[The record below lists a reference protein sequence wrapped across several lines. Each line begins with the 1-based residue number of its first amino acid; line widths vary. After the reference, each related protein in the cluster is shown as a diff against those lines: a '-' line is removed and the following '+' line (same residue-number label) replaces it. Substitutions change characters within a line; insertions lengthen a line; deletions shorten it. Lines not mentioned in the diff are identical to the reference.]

1 MDTSVELNNN
11 QRVAI
16 IDCGTNTFNLLVKEK
31 VEGKWKTL
39 FKTKLPVKLG
49 TGGFSENLLMP
60 ARMARG
66 IDALYSYKNVIDSLE
81 VKDVR
86 VFATSAVREASNG
99 KDFVARVKKHL
110 NFDMEVISGDREAEL
125 IFEGVV
131 QTTHEIKEDYLI
143 MDIGGG
149 STEFIFVRDQK
160 PLWRKSYLLGVSRI
174 HGMLNPASRINQ
186 DDVNRLRGHLNKELL
201 DLISFLKENP
211 VKILVGSSGSFD
223 TLFDMYQFGIAEGA
237 SKVGEAKGASK
248 VGEAKG
254 SSKGPSVGPSAKP
267 TLLAPFAEP
276 TERPFTEPF
285 TEPTERPFTEPF
297 TEPTERPFTAPFTEP
312 TGRPFTEPFTEPT
325 ERPFTEP
332 TEGTM
337 EHNKRL
343 NEIPFSSYPSI
354 HQWLMGSTLEERLK
368 HPSIPQMRAEFMPL
382 STYLVKFILEQSSF
396 NKIYQS
402 EYALKEGVLA
412 HYLS

>member
-1 MDTSVELNNN
+1 MDTTVELNNN

-39 FKTKLPVKLG
+39 FNTKLPVKLG
-49 TGGFSENLLMP
+49 AGGFSENVLMP
-60 ARMARG
+60 NRMARG
-66 IDALYSYKNVIDSLE
+66 LDALYSYKNVIDSLD

-86 VFATSAVREASNG
+86 IFATSAVREASNG
-99 KDFVARVKKHL
+99 NEFVAKVKKHL

-131 QTTHEIKEDYLI
+131 QTTEEIKEDYLI

-160 PLWRKSYLLGVSRI
+160 PLWRKSYLLGVSRL

-186 DDVNRLRGHLNKELL
+186 DDVNRLRSHLNKELQ

-211 VKILVGSSGSFD
+211 VRVLVGSSGSFD
-223 TLFDMYQFGIAEGA
+223 TLFDMYQFG
-237 SKVGEAKGASK
+237 EAKGASM
-248 VGEAKG
+248 
-254 SSKGPSVGPSAKP
+254 
-267 TLLAPFAEP
+267 L
-276 TERPFTEPF
+276 
-285 TEPTERPFTEPF
+285 
-297 TEPTERPFTAPFTEP
+297 APFTEP
-312 TGRPFTEPFTEPT
+312 T
-325 ERPFTEP
+325 
-332 TEGTM
+332 
-337 EHNKRL
+337 KRSTNL

-368 HPSIPQMRAEFMPL
+368 HPCIPQMRSEYMPL
-382 STYLVKFILEQSSF
+382 STYLVKFVLEQSSF
-396 NKIYQS
+396 NKMYQS

-412 HYLS
+412 HYLN

>member
-1 MDTSVELNNN
+1 MDTTAELNHN

-49 TGGFSENLLMP
+49 AGGFSENVLMSN
-60 ARMARG
+60 RMARG
-66 IDALYSYKNVIDSLE
+66 LDALYSYKNVIDSLE
-81 VKDVR
+81 VRDVR

-99 KDFVARVKKHL
+99 NEFVAKVKKHL

-131 QTTHEIKEDYLI
+131 QTTEEIKEDYLI

-186 DDVNRLRGHLNKELL
+186 DDVNRLRTHLNKELL

-211 VKILVGSSGSFD
+211 VRVLVGSSGSFD
-223 TLFDMYQFGIAEGA
+223 TLFDMYQFAKA
-237 SKVGEAKGASK
+237 KDSAKDTSALQDSSKV
-248 VGEAKG
+248 
-254 SSKGPSVGPSAKP
+254 
-267 TLLAPFAEP
+267 
-276 TERPFTEPF
+276 
-285 TEPTERPFTEPF
+285 
-297 TEPTERPFTAPFTEP
+297 
-312 TGRPFTEPFTEPT
+312 
-325 ERPFTEP
+325 
-332 TEGTM
+332 
-337 EHNKRL
+337 NL

-354 HQWLMGSTLEERLK
+354 HQWLVGSTLEERLK
-368 HPSIPQMRAEFMPL
+368 HPSIPQMRAEYMPL

>member
-1 MDTSVELNNN
+1 MDTTEELNNN

-49 TGGFSENLLMP
+49 TGGFSENQLMP

-86 VFATSAVREASNG
+86 VFATSAVREATNG
-99 KDFVARVKKHL
+99 KDFVARVKRHL

-131 QTTHEIKEDYLI
+131 QTTGELKEDYLI

-160 PLWRKSYLLGVSRI
+160 PLWRKSYLLGVSRL

-223 TLFDMYQFGIAEGA
+223 TLFDMYQFGVAEGFSKGVAQGSRKDSSKDVSQDA
-237 SKVGEAKGASK
+237 SQDSRKDSAKGFTERST
-248 VGEAKG
+248 ESSTEG
-254 SSKGPSVGPSAKP
+254 SSK
-267 TLLAPFAEP
+267 
-276 TERPFTEPF
+276 
-285 TEPTERPFTEPF
+285 
-297 TEPTERPFTAPFTEP
+297 
-312 TGRPFTEPFTEPT
+312 
-325 ERPFTEP
+325 
-332 TEGTM
+332 
-337 EHNKRL
+337 L
-343 NEIPFSSYPSI
+343 NEIPYSSYPSI
-354 HQWLMGSTLEERLK
+354 HQWLVGSTLEERLK
-368 HPSIPQMRAEFMPL
+368 HPSIPQMRAEYMPL

>member
-1 MDTSVELNNN
+1 MDTTEELNNN

-49 TGGFSENLLMP
+49 AGGFSENVLMP
-60 ARMARG
+60 NRMARG
-66 IDALYSYKNVIDSLE
+66 LDALYSYKNVIDSLE

-99 KDFVARVKKHL
+99 NEFVAKVKKHL

-131 QTTHEIKEDYLI
+131 QTTGELKEDYLI

-160 PLWRKSYLLGVSRI
+160 PLWRKSYLLGVSRL

-186 DDVNRLRGHLNKELL
+186 DDVNRLRTHLNKELQ

-211 VKILVGSSGSFD
+211 VRVLVGSSGSFD
-223 TLFDMYQFGIAEGA
+223 TLFDMYQFGVAE
-237 SKVGEAKGASK
+237 
-248 VGEAKG
+248 G
-254 SSKGPSVGPSAKP
+254 SSKSVAQDAKQDSAKG
-267 TLLAPFAEP
+267 F
-276 TERPFTEPF
+276 TERSN
-285 TEPTERPFTEPF
+285 
-297 TEPTERPFTAPFTEP
+297 
-312 TGRPFTEPFTEPT
+312 
-325 ERPFTEP
+325 
-332 TEGTM
+332 EGSR
-337 EHNKRL
+337 NL

-354 HQWLMGSTLEERLK
+354 HQWLVGSTLEERLK
-368 HPSIPQMRAEFMPL
+368 HPSIPQMRAEYMPL
-382 STYLVKFILEQSSF
+382 STYLVKFILEQSNF
-396 NKIYQS
+396 NKIFQS

>member
-1 MDTSVELNNN
+1 MDTTVELNENK
-11 QRVAI
+11 RVAI

-49 TGGFSENLLMP
+49 AGGFSENVLLP
-60 ARMARG
+60 NRMARG
-66 IDALYSYKNVIDSLE
+66 IDALYSYKNVIDSLG

-99 KDFVARVKKHL
+99 NEFVARVKKHL

-131 QTTHEIKEDYLI
+131 QTTGELKEDYLI

-160 PLWRKSYLLGVSRI
+160 PLWRKSYLLGVSRL
-174 HGMLNPASRINQ
+174 HGMLKPASRINQ
-186 DDVNRLRGHLNKELL
+186 DDVNRLRTHLNKELQ

-223 TLFDMYQFGIAEGA
+223 TLFDMYQFAKSKDSA
-237 SKVGEAKGASK
+237 KDDSQDSSKVK
-248 VGEAKG
+248 
-254 SSKGPSVGPSAKP
+254 
-267 TLLAPFAEP
+267 
-276 TERPFTEPF
+276 
-285 TEPTERPFTEPF
+285 
-297 TEPTERPFTAPFTEP
+297 
-312 TGRPFTEPFTEPT
+312 
-325 ERPFTEP
+325 
-332 TEGTM
+332 
-337 EHNKRL
+337 L

-354 HQWLMGSTLEERLK
+354 HQWLVGSTLEERLK
-368 HPSIPQMRAEFMPL
+368 HPSIPQMRAEYMPL
-382 STYLVKFILEQSSF
+382 STYLVKFVLEQSSF
-396 NKIYQS
+396 NKMYQS

>member
-1 MDTSVELNNN
+1 MEMDTTEELNNN

-39 FKTKLPVKLG
+39 FNTKLPVKLG
-49 TGGFSENLLMP
+49 AGGFSENVLMP
-60 ARMARG
+60 NRMARG
-66 IDALYSYKNVIDSLE
+66 LDALYSYKNVIDSLE

-86 VFATSAVREASNG
+86 IFATSAVREASNG
-99 KDFVARVKKHL
+99 NEFVAKVKKHL

-131 QTTHEIKEDYLI
+131 QTTEEIKEDYLI

-186 DDVNRLRGHLNKELL
+186 DDVHRLRAHLNNELQ

-211 VKILVGSSGSFD
+211 VRVLVGSSGSFD
-223 TLFDMYQFGIAEGA
+223 TLFDMYQFG
-237 SKVGEAKGASK
+237 KAKD
-248 VGEAKG
+248 
-254 SSKGPSVGPSAKP
+254 SSKDVSQDSTKV
-267 TLLAPFAEP
+267 
-276 TERPFTEPF
+276 
-285 TEPTERPFTEPF
+285 
-297 TEPTERPFTAPFTEP
+297 
-312 TGRPFTEPFTEPT
+312 
-325 ERPFTEP
+325 
-332 TEGTM
+332 
-337 EHNKRL
+337 NL
-343 NEIPFSSYPSI
+343 NEIPFNAYPSV
-354 HQWLMGSTLEERLK
+354 HQWLVGSTLEERLK
-368 HPSIPQMRAEFMPL
+368 HPSIPQMRAEYMPL
-382 STYLVKFILEQSSF
+382 STYLVKFILEQSNF
-396 NKIYQS
+396 NKIFQS

-412 HYLS
+412 HYLN

>member
-1 MDTSVELNNN
+1 MDTTVELNENK
-11 QRVAI
+11 RVAI

-49 TGGFSENLLMP
+49 AGGFSENVLLP
-60 ARMARG
+60 NRMARG
-66 IDALYSYKNVIDSLE
+66 IDALYSYKNVIDSLG

-99 KDFVARVKKHL
+99 NEFVARVKKHL

-131 QTTHEIKEDYLI
+131 QTTGELKEDYLI

-160 PLWRKSYLLGVSRI
+160 PLWRKSYLLGVSRL
-174 HGMLNPASRINQ
+174 HGLLKPASRINQ
-186 DDVNRLRGHLNKELL
+186 DDVHRLRAHLNAELQ

-223 TLFDMYQFGIAEGA
+223 TLFDMYQF
-237 SKVGEAKGASK
+237 AK
-248 VGEAKG
+248 AKDSRKD
-254 SSKGPSVGPSAKP
+254 SSKDVSQDAKQDSRKDSSKDVSQDSRKDSSKDVSQDS
-267 TLLAPFAEP
+267 L
-276 TERPFTEPF
+276 
-285 TEPTERPFTEPF
+285 
-297 TEPTERPFTAPFTEP
+297 
-312 TGRPFTEPFTEPT
+312 
-325 ERPFTEP
+325 
-332 TEGTM
+332 
-337 EHNKRL
+337 KVKL
-343 NEIPFSSYPSI
+343 NEIPFNAYPSV
-354 HQWLMGSTLEERLK
+354 HQWLVGSTLEERLK
-368 HPSIPQMRAEFMPL
+368 HPSIPQMRAEYMPL
-382 STYLVKFILEQSSF
+382 STYLVKFVLEQSSF
-396 NKIYQS
+396 NKMYQS

>member
-1 MDTSVELNNN
+1 MDTTVELNENK
-11 QRVAI
+11 RVAI

-49 TGGFSENLLMP
+49 AGGFSENVLLP
-60 ARMARG
+60 NRMARG
-66 IDALYSYKNVIDSLE
+66 IDALYSYKNVIDSLG

-99 KDFVARVKKHL
+99 NEFVARVKKHL

-131 QTTHEIKEDYLI
+131 QTTEEIKEDYLI

-160 PLWRKSYLLGVSRI
+160 PLWRKSYLLGVSRL

-186 DDVNRLRGHLNKELL
+186 DDVNRLRTHLNKELQ

-223 TLFDMYQFGIAEGA
+223 TLFDMYQFGVAE
-237 SKVGEAKGASK
+237 
-248 VGEAKG
+248 G
-254 SSKGPSVGPSAKP
+254 SSKGVAQSSVKGVAQDAKQVSAKGVAQGSSKGPSAKP
-267 TLLAPFAEP
+267 TLLAPFTEP
-276 TERPFTEPF
+276 MERPFTEPF
-285 TEPTERPFTEPF
+285 TEPTERS
-297 TEPTERPFTAPFTEP
+297 
-312 TGRPFTEPFTEPT
+312 
-325 ERPFTEP
+325 
-332 TEGTM
+332 M
-337 EHNKRL
+337 NL

-354 HQWLMGSTLEERLK
+354 HQWLVGRTLEERLK
-368 HPSIPQMRAEFMPL
+368 HPSIPQMRAEYMPL
-382 STYLVKFILEQSSF
+382 STYLVKFILEQSNF
-396 NKIYQS
+396 NKIFQS

-412 HYLS
+412 HYLN

>member
-1 MDTSVELNNN
+1 MDTTEELNNN

-49 TGGFSENLLMP
+49 EGGFSENVLRP
-60 ARMARG
+60 NRMARG

-99 KDFVARVKKHL
+99 NDFVAKVKKHL

-131 QTTHEIKEDYLI
+131 QTTEEIKEDYLI

-160 PLWRKSYLLGVSRI
+160 PLWRKSYLLGVSRL

-186 DDVNRLRGHLNKELL
+186 DDVHRLRAHLNNELQ

-211 VKILVGSSGSFD
+211 VRILVGSSGSFD
-223 TLFDMYQFGIAEGA
+223 TLFDMYQFGR
-237 SKVGEAKGASK
+237 AKD
-248 VGEAKG
+248 
-254 SSKGPSVGPSAKP
+254 SSKDISQDSTKV
-267 TLLAPFAEP
+267 
-276 TERPFTEPF
+276 
-285 TEPTERPFTEPF
+285 
-297 TEPTERPFTAPFTEP
+297 
-312 TGRPFTEPFTEPT
+312 
-325 ERPFTEP
+325 
-332 TEGTM
+332 
-337 EHNKRL
+337 NL
-343 NEIPFSSYPSI
+343 NEIPFNAYPSV
-354 HQWLMGSTLEERLK
+354 HQWLVGSTLEERLK
-368 HPSIPQMRAEFMPL
+368 HPSIPQMRAEYMPL
-382 STYLVKFILEQSSF
+382 STYLVKFILEQSNF
-396 NKIYQS
+396 NKMYQS
-402 EYALKEGVLA
+402 EFALKEGVLA
-412 HYLS
+412 HYLN

>member
-1 MDTSVELNNN
+1 MEMDTTEELNNN

-49 TGGFSENLLMP
+49 EGGFSENVLRP
-60 ARMARG
+60 NRMARG

-99 KDFVARVKKHL
+99 NDFVAKVKKHL

-131 QTTHEIKEDYLI
+131 QTTEEIKEDYLI

-160 PLWRKSYLLGVSRI
+160 PLWRKSYLLGVSRL

-186 DDVNRLRGHLNKELL
+186 DDVHRLRAHLNNELQ

-211 VKILVGSSGSFD
+211 VRILVGSSGSFD
-223 TLFDMYQFGIAEGA
+223 TLFDMYQFGR
-237 SKVGEAKGASK
+237 AKD
-248 VGEAKG
+248 
-254 SSKGPSVGPSAKP
+254 SSKDISQDSTKV
-267 TLLAPFAEP
+267 
-276 TERPFTEPF
+276 
-285 TEPTERPFTEPF
+285 
-297 TEPTERPFTAPFTEP
+297 
-312 TGRPFTEPFTEPT
+312 
-325 ERPFTEP
+325 
-332 TEGTM
+332 
-337 EHNKRL
+337 NL
-343 NEIPFSSYPSI
+343 NEIPFNAYPSV
-354 HQWLMGSTLEERLK
+354 HQWLVGSTLEERLK
-368 HPSIPQMRAEFMPL
+368 HPSIPQMRAEYMPL
-382 STYLVKFILEQSSF
+382 STYLVKFLLEQSNF

-412 HYLS
+412 HYLN

>member
-1 MDTSVELNNN
+1 MDTSAELNNN

-39 FKTKLPVKLG
+39 FNTKLPVKLG
-49 TGGFSENLLMP
+49 AGGFSENVLMP
-60 ARMARG
+60 NRMARG
-66 IDALYSYKNVIDSLE
+66 IDALYSYKNVIDSLD

-99 KDFVARVKKHL
+99 NEFVAKVKKHL

-131 QTTHEIKEDYLI
+131 QTTEEIKEDYLI

-160 PLWRKSYLLGVSRI
+160 PLWRKSYLLGVSRL

-186 DDVNRLRGHLNKELL
+186 DDVHRLRAHLNNELQ

-211 VKILVGSSGSFD
+211 VRVLVGSSGSFD
-223 TLFDMYQFGIAEGA
+223 TLFDMYQFAKA
-237 SKVGEAKGASK
+237 KDSRKDSSKDAKQDSRKDSSKDVSQDSAKG
-248 VGEAKG
+248 
-254 SSKGPSVGPSAKP
+254 
-267 TLLAPFAEP
+267 F
-276 TERPFTEPF
+276 TERSTESS
-285 TEPTERPFTEPF
+285 
-297 TEPTERPFTAPFTEP
+297 
-312 TGRPFTEPFTEPT
+312 
-325 ERPFTEP
+325 
-332 TEGTM
+332 TEGSR
-337 EHNKRL
+337 KL
-343 NEIPFSSYPSI
+343 NEIPFSSYPSV
-354 HQWLMGSTLEERLK
+354 HQWLVGSTLEERLK
-368 HPSIPQMRAEFMPL
+368 HPSIPQMRAEYMPL
-382 STYLVKFILEQSSF
+382 STYLVKFILEQSNF
-396 NKIYQS
+396 NKMFQS

-412 HYLS
+412 HYLN

>member
-1 MDTSVELNNN
+1 MDTSAELNNN

-49 TGGFSENLLMP
+49 EGGFSENVLMP
-60 ARMARG
+60 NRMARG
-66 IDALYSYKNVIDSLE
+66 LDALFSYKNVIDSLG

-99 KDFVARVKKHL
+99 NEFVAKVKKHL

-131 QTTHEIKEDYLI
+131 QTTEEIKEDYLI

-160 PLWRKSYLLGVSRI
+160 PLWRKSYLLGVSRL

-186 DDVNRLRGHLNKELL
+186 DDVHRLRAHLNNELQ

-211 VKILVGSSGSFD
+211 VRVLVGSSGSFD
-223 TLFDMYQFGIAEGA
+223 TLFDMYQFAR
-237 SKVGEAKGASK
+237 AKD
-248 VGEAKG
+248 
-254 SSKGPSVGPSAKP
+254 SSKDASQDSRKDS
-267 TLLAPFAEP
+267 
-276 TERPFTEPF
+276 TESS
-285 TEPTERPFTEPF
+285 
-297 TEPTERPFTAPFTEP
+297 
-312 TGRPFTEPFTEPT
+312 
-325 ERPFTEP
+325 
-332 TEGTM
+332 TEGSR
-337 EHNKRL
+337 KL
-343 NEIPFSSYPSI
+343 NEIPFNAYPSV

-368 HPSIPQMRAEFMPL
+368 HPSIPQMRAEYMPL

-396 NKIYQS
+396 NKMYQS

-412 HYLS
+412 HYLN

>member
-1 MDTSVELNNN
+1 MDTTEELNNN

-49 TGGFSENLLMP
+49 AGGFSENVLMP
-60 ARMARG
+60 NRMARG
-66 IDALYSYKNVIDSLE
+66 LDALYSYKNVIDSLE

-99 KDFVARVKKHL
+99 NEFVVRVKKHL

-131 QTTHEIKEDYLI
+131 QTTQEIKEDFLI

-160 PLWRKSYLLGVSRI
+160 PLWRKSYLLGVSRL

-211 VKILVGSSGSFD
+211 VRVLVGSSGSFD
-223 TLFDMYQFGIAEGA
+223 TLFDMYQFAKA
-237 SKVGEAKGASK
+237 KDSSKDVSQDYAKGFTERST
-248 VGEAKG
+248 ESSTEG
-254 SSKGPSVGPSAKP
+254 SSK
-267 TLLAPFAEP
+267 
-276 TERPFTEPF
+276 
-285 TEPTERPFTEPF
+285 
-297 TEPTERPFTAPFTEP
+297 
-312 TGRPFTEPFTEPT
+312 
-325 ERPFTEP
+325 
-332 TEGTM
+332 
-337 EHNKRL
+337 L
-343 NEIPFSSYPSI
+343 NEIPYSSYPSI
-354 HQWLMGSTLEERLK
+354 HQWLVGSTLEERLK
-368 HPSIPQMRAEFMPL
+368 HPSIPQMRAEYMPL
-382 STYLVKFILEQSSF
+382 STYLVKFVLEQSSF

>member
-1 MDTSVELNNN
+1 MDTTEELNNN

-49 TGGFSENLLMP
+49 EGGFSENVLRP
-60 ARMARG
+60 NRMARG
-66 IDALYSYKNVIDSLE
+66 LDALYSYKNVIDSLE

-99 KDFVARVKKHL
+99 NEFVAKVKKHL
-110 NFDMEVISGDREAEL
+110 NLDMEVISGDREAEL

-131 QTTHEIKEDYLI
+131 QTTEEIKEDFLI

-160 PLWRKSYLLGVSRI
+160 PLWRKSYLLGVSRL

-186 DDVNRLRGHLNKELL
+186 DDVHRLRAHLNNELQ

-223 TLFDMYQFGIAEGA
+223 TLFDMYQFAKA
-237 SKVGEAKGASK
+237 KDSRKDSSKDVSQDAKQDSRKDSSKDVSQDSAKG
-248 VGEAKG
+248 
-254 SSKGPSVGPSAKP
+254 
-267 TLLAPFAEP
+267 F
-276 TERPFTEPF
+276 TERSTESS
-285 TEPTERPFTEPF
+285 
-297 TEPTERPFTAPFTEP
+297 
-312 TGRPFTEPFTEPT
+312 
-325 ERPFTEP
+325 
-332 TEGTM
+332 TEGSR
-337 EHNKRL
+337 KL

-354 HQWLMGSTLEERLK
+354 HQWLVGSTLEERLK
-368 HPSIPQMRAEFMPL
+368 HPSIPQMRAEYMPL
-382 STYLVKFILEQSSF
+382 STYLVKFVLEQSSF

>member
-1 MDTSVELNNN
+1 MEMDTSAELNNN

-49 TGGFSENLLMP
+49 AGGFSENMLLP
-60 ARMARG
+60 NRMARG
-66 IDALYSYKNVIDSLE
+66 IDALYSYKNVIDSLG

-99 KDFVARVKKHL
+99 NEFVARVKKHL

-131 QTTHEIKEDYLI
+131 QTTEEIKEDYLI

-160 PLWRKSYLLGVSRI
+160 PLWRKSYLLGVSRL

-186 DDVNRLRGHLNKELL
+186 DDVNRLRNHLNIQLQ

-211 VKILVGSSGSFD
+211 VSVLVGSSGSFD
-223 TLFDMYQFGIAEGA
+223 TLFDMYQFAKA
-237 SKVGEAKGASK
+237 KDSMKDSSKDVSQDSAKG
-248 VGEAKG
+248 
-254 SSKGPSVGPSAKP
+254 
-267 TLLAPFAEP
+267 F
-276 TERPFTEPF
+276 TERSTESS
-285 TEPTERPFTEPF
+285 
-297 TEPTERPFTAPFTEP
+297 
-312 TGRPFTEPFTEPT
+312 
-325 ERPFTEP
+325 
-332 TEGTM
+332 TEGSR
-337 EHNKRL
+337 NL

-354 HQWLMGSTLEERLK
+354 HQWLVGSTLEERLK
-368 HPSIPQMRAEFMPL
+368 HPSIPQMRAEYMPL
-382 STYLVKFILEQSSF
+382 STYLVKYILEQSSF
-396 NKIYQS
+396 NKMYQS

>member
-1 MDTSVELNNN
+1 MDTTEELNNN

-49 TGGFSENLLMP
+49 TGGFSENLLIP

-99 KDFVARVKKHL
+99 NEFVARVKKHL

-131 QTTHEIKEDYLI
+131 QTTEEIKEDYLI

-149 STEFIFVRDQK
+149 STEFIFVRNQK
-160 PLWRKSYLLGVSRI
+160 PLWRKSYLLGVSRL

-186 DDVNRLRGHLNKELL
+186 DDVNRLRTHLNKELQ

-211 VKILVGSSGSFD
+211 VRVLVGSSGSFD
-223 TLFDMYQFGIAEGA
+223 TLFDMYQFG
-237 SKVGEAKGASK
+237 EAKGASK

-254 SSKGPSVGPSAKP
+254 SVKGVAQDAKQDSAKGVAQGSSVGPSAKP

-285 TEPTERPFTEPF
+285 
-297 TEPTERPFTAPFTEP
+297 A
-312 TGRPFTEPFTEPT
+312 
-325 ERPFTEP
+325 EP

-337 EHNKRL
+337 DHNKRL

-368 HPSIPQMRAEFMPL
+368 HPCIPQMRAEYMPL
-382 STYLVKFILEQSSF
+382 STYLVKFILEQSNF

>member
-49 TGGFSENLLMP
+49 AGGFSENVLMP
-60 ARMARG
+60 NRMARG
-66 IDALYSYKNVIDSLE
+66 LDALFSYKNVIDSLG

-99 KDFVARVKKHL
+99 NEFVAKVKKHL

-131 QTTHEIKEDYLI
+131 QTTEEIKEDYLI

-160 PLWRKSYLLGVSRI
+160 PLWRKSYLLGVSRL

-186 DDVNRLRGHLNKELL
+186 DDVHRLRAHLNNELQ

-211 VKILVGSSGSFD
+211 VRVLVGSSGSFD
-223 TLFDMYQFGIAEGA
+223 TLFDMYLFGVAEG
-237 SKVGEAKGASK
+237 SVKDVSQ
-248 VGEAKG
+248 G
-254 SSKGPSVGPSAKP
+254 SSKG
-267 TLLAPFAEP
+267 T
-276 TERPFTEPF
+276 TERS
-285 TEPTERPFTEPF
+285 
-297 TEPTERPFTAPFTEP
+297 
-312 TGRPFTEPFTEPT
+312 
-325 ERPFTEP
+325 
-332 TEGTM
+332 M
-337 EHNKRL
+337 NL

-368 HPSIPQMRAEFMPL
+368 HPSIPQMRAEYMPL
-382 STYLVKFILEQSSF
+382 STYLVKFILEQSNF
-396 NKIYQS
+396 NKMYQS

-412 HYLS
+412 HYLN

>member
-1 MDTSVELNNN
+1 MDTTEELNNN

-49 TGGFSENLLMP
+49 TGGFSENLLIP

-99 KDFVARVKKHL
+99 NEFVARVKKHL

-131 QTTHEIKEDYLI
+131 QTTGELKEDYLV

-160 PLWRKSYLLGVSRI
+160 PLWRKSYLLGVSRL

-186 DDVNRLRGHLNKELL
+186 DDVNRLRTHLNKELL

-223 TLFDMYQFGIAEGA
+223 TLFDMYQF
-237 SKVGEAKGASK
+237 AK
-248 VGEAKG
+248 AKDSAKNALQDSRKD
-254 SSKGPSVGPSAKP
+254 SSKDVSQDASQDSMKD
-267 TLLAPFAEP
+267 F
-276 TERPFTEPF
+276 TERSTESS
-285 TEPTERPFTEPF
+285 
-297 TEPTERPFTAPFTEP
+297 
-312 TGRPFTEPFTEPT
+312 
-325 ERPFTEP
+325 
-332 TEGTM
+332 M
-337 EHNKRL
+337 NL

-354 HQWLMGSTLEERLK
+354 HQWLVGSTLEERLK
-368 HPSIPQMRAEFMPL
+368 HPSIPQMRAEYMPL
-382 STYLVKFILEQSSF
+382 STYLVKFVLEQSSF
-396 NKIYQS
+396 NKMYQS

>member
-1 MDTSVELNNN
+1 MDTTVELNENK
-11 QRVAI
+11 RVAI

-49 TGGFSENLLMP
+49 AGGFSENVLLP
-60 ARMARG
+60 NRMARG
-66 IDALYSYKNVIDSLE
+66 IDALFTYKNVIDSLG

-99 KDFVARVKKHL
+99 NEFVARVKKHL

-131 QTTHEIKEDYLI
+131 QTTGALKEDYLI

-160 PLWRKSYLLGVSRI
+160 PLWRKSYLLGVSRL
-174 HGMLNPASRINQ
+174 HGMLKPASRINQ
-186 DDVNRLRGHLNKELL
+186 DDVHRLRAHLNTELQ

-211 VKILVGSSGSFD
+211 VNILVGSSGSFD
-223 TLFDMYQFGIAEGA
+223 TLFDMYQFVKAKDSSKDSSRDS
-237 SKVGEAKGASK
+237 SKVK
-248 VGEAKG
+248 
-254 SSKGPSVGPSAKP
+254 
-267 TLLAPFAEP
+267 
-276 TERPFTEPF
+276 
-285 TEPTERPFTEPF
+285 
-297 TEPTERPFTAPFTEP
+297 
-312 TGRPFTEPFTEPT
+312 
-325 ERPFTEP
+325 
-332 TEGTM
+332 
-337 EHNKRL
+337 L
-343 NEIPFSSYPSI
+343 NEIPFNAYPSI
-354 HQWLMGSTLEERLK
+354 HQWLVGSTLEERLS
-368 HPSIPQMRAEFMPL
+368 HPSIPQMRAEYMPL
-382 STYLVKFILEQSSF
+382 STYLVKFVLEQSSF
-396 NKIYQS
+396 NKMYQS

>member
-1 MDTSVELNNN
+1 
-11 QRVAI
+11 
-16 IDCGTNTFNLLVKEK
+16 
-31 VEGKWKTL
+31 
-39 FKTKLPVKLG
+39 
-49 TGGFSENLLMP
+49 
-60 ARMARG
+60 
-66 IDALYSYKNVIDSLE
+66 
-81 VKDVR
+81 
-86 VFATSAVREASNG
+86 
-99 KDFVARVKKHL
+99 
-110 NFDMEVISGDREAEL
+110 
-125 IFEGVV
+125 
-131 QTTHEIKEDYLI
+131 
-143 MDIGGG
+143 
-149 STEFIFVRDQK
+149 
-160 PLWRKSYLLGVSRI
+160 
-174 HGMLNPASRINQ
+174 
-186 DDVNRLRGHLNKELL
+186 
-201 DLISFLKENP
+201 
-211 VKILVGSSGSFD
+211 
-223 TLFDMYQFGIAEGA
+223 
-237 SKVGEAKGASK
+237 
-248 VGEAKG
+248 
-254 SSKGPSVGPSAKP
+254 
-267 TLLAPFAEP
+267 LLAPFAEP

>member
-1 MDTSVELNNN
+1 MDTTEELNNN

-49 TGGFSENLLMP
+49 AGGFSENVLMP
-60 ARMARG
+60 NRMARG
-66 IDALYSYKNVIDSLE
+66 LDALYSYKNVIDSLE

-99 KDFVARVKKHL
+99 NEFVAKVKKHL

-131 QTTHEIKEDYLI
+131 QTTGELKEDYLI

-160 PLWRKSYLLGVSRI
+160 PLWRKSYLLGVSRL

-211 VKILVGSSGSFD
+211 VRVLVGSSGSFD
-223 TLFDMYQFGIAEGA
+223 TLFDMYQFAKA
-237 SKVGEAKGASK
+237 KDSAKDASALQDSSKV
-248 VGEAKG
+248 
-254 SSKGPSVGPSAKP
+254 
-267 TLLAPFAEP
+267 
-276 TERPFTEPF
+276 
-285 TEPTERPFTEPF
+285 
-297 TEPTERPFTAPFTEP
+297 
-312 TGRPFTEPFTEPT
+312 
-325 ERPFTEP
+325 
-332 TEGTM
+332 
-337 EHNKRL
+337 NL

-354 HQWLMGSTLEERLK
+354 HQWLVGSTLEERLK
-368 HPSIPQMRAEFMPL
+368 HPSIPQMRAEYMPL

>member
-1 MDTSVELNNN
+1 MDTSAELNNN

-49 TGGFSENLLMP
+49 AGGFSENVLMP
-60 ARMARG
+60 NRMARG
-66 IDALYSYKNVIDSLE
+66 LDALFSYKNVIDSLG

-99 KDFVARVKKHL
+99 NEFVAKVKKHL

-131 QTTHEIKEDYLI
+131 QTTEEIKEDYLI

-160 PLWRKSYLLGVSRI
+160 PLWRKSYLLGVSRL

-186 DDVNRLRGHLNKELL
+186 DDVHRLRAHLNNELQ

-211 VKILVGSSGSFD
+211 VRVLVGSSGSFD
-223 TLFDMYQFGIAEGA
+223 TLFDMYQFAR
-237 SKVGEAKGASK
+237 AKD
-248 VGEAKG
+248 
-254 SSKGPSVGPSAKP
+254 SSKDASQDSRKDS
-267 TLLAPFAEP
+267 
-276 TERPFTEPF
+276 TESS
-285 TEPTERPFTEPF
+285 
-297 TEPTERPFTAPFTEP
+297 
-312 TGRPFTEPFTEPT
+312 
-325 ERPFTEP
+325 
-332 TEGTM
+332 TEGSR
-337 EHNKRL
+337 KL
-343 NEIPFSSYPSI
+343 NEIPFNAYPSV

-368 HPSIPQMRAEFMPL
+368 HPSIPQMRAEYMPL
-382 STYLVKFILEQSSF
+382 STYLVKFIIEHSSF
-396 NKIYQS
+396 NKMYQS

-412 HYLS
+412 HYLN

>member
-1 MDTSVELNNN
+1 MDTTAELNNN

-49 TGGFSENLLMP
+49 AGGFSENVLMP
-60 ARMARG
+60 NRMARG
-66 IDALYSYKNVIDSLE
+66 LDALYSYKNVIDSLE
-81 VKDVR
+81 VRDVR

-99 KDFVARVKKHL
+99 NEFVAKVKKHL

-131 QTTHEIKEDYLI
+131 QTTGELKEDYLI

-160 PLWRKSYLLGVSRI
+160 PLWRKSYLLGVSRL

-186 DDVNRLRGHLNKELL
+186 DDVNRLRGHLNKELP

-211 VKILVGSSGSFD
+211 VRVLVGSSGSFD
-223 TLFDMYQFGIAEGA
+223 TLFDMYQF
-237 SKVGEAKGASK
+237 AK
-248 VGEAKG
+248 AKDAMQD
-254 SSKGPSVGPSAKP
+254 SSKDVSQDASQDSAKV
-267 TLLAPFAEP
+267 
-276 TERPFTEPF
+276 
-285 TEPTERPFTEPF
+285 
-297 TEPTERPFTAPFTEP
+297 
-312 TGRPFTEPFTEPT
+312 
-325 ERPFTEP
+325 
-332 TEGTM
+332 
-337 EHNKRL
+337 NL
-343 NEIPFSSYPSI
+343 NEIPFNAYPSV

-368 HPSIPQMRAEFMPL
+368 HPSIPQMRAEYMPL

>member
-49 TGGFSENLLMP
+49 AGGFTENVLMP
-60 ARMARG
+60 NRMARG
-66 IDALYSYKNVIDSLE
+66 IDALYSYKNVIDSLG

-99 KDFVARVKKHL
+99 SEFVARVKKHL

-131 QTTHEIKEDYLI
+131 QTTGELKEDYLI

-149 STEFIFVRDQK
+149 STEFIFVRNQK
-160 PLWRKSYLLGVSRI
+160 PLWRKSYLLGVSRL

-186 DDVNRLRGHLNKELL
+186 DDVNRLRTHLNKELQ

-223 TLFDMYQFGIAEGA
+223 TLFDMYQFGVAE
-237 SKVGEAKGASK
+237 
-248 VGEAKG
+248 G
-254 SSKGPSVGPSAKP
+254 SSKDASQDSMKDSAKG
-267 TLLAPFAEP
+267 F
-276 TERPFTEPF
+276 TERSTESS
-285 TEPTERPFTEPF
+285 
-297 TEPTERPFTAPFTEP
+297 
-312 TGRPFTEPFTEPT
+312 
-325 ERPFTEP
+325 
-332 TEGTM
+332 TEGSS
-337 EHNKRL
+337 NL

-354 HQWLMGSTLEERLK
+354 HQWLVGSTLEERLK
-368 HPSIPQMRAEFMPL
+368 HPSIPQMRAEYMPL

-396 NKIYQS
+396 NKMYQS

>member
-1 MDTSVELNNN
+1 MEMDTTEELNNN

-49 TGGFSENLLMP
+49 EGGFSENVLRP
-60 ARMARG
+60 NRMARG

-99 KDFVARVKKHL
+99 NDFVAKVKKHL

-131 QTTHEIKEDYLI
+131 QTTEEIKEDYLI

-160 PLWRKSYLLGVSRI
+160 PLWRKSYLLGVSRL

-186 DDVNRLRGHLNKELL
+186 DDVHRLRAHLNNELQ

-211 VKILVGSSGSFD
+211 VRILVGSSGSFD
-223 TLFDMYQFGIAEGA
+223 TLFDMYQFGR
-237 SKVGEAKGASK
+237 AKD
-248 VGEAKG
+248 
-254 SSKGPSVGPSAKP
+254 SSKDISQDSTKV
-267 TLLAPFAEP
+267 
-276 TERPFTEPF
+276 
-285 TEPTERPFTEPF
+285 
-297 TEPTERPFTAPFTEP
+297 
-312 TGRPFTEPFTEPT
+312 
-325 ERPFTEP
+325 
-332 TEGTM
+332 
-337 EHNKRL
+337 NL
-343 NEIPFSSYPSI
+343 NEIPFNAYPSV
-354 HQWLMGSTLEERLK
+354 HQWLVGSTLEERLK
-368 HPSIPQMRAEFMPL
+368 HPSIPQMRAEYMPL
-382 STYLVKFILEQSSF
+382 STYLVKFILEQSNF

>member
-1 MDTSVELNNN
+1 MDTTVELDENK
-11 QRVAI
+11 RVAI
-16 IDCGTNTFNLLVKEK
+16 IDCGTNTFNLLVKGK

-49 TGGFSENLLMP
+49 AGGFSENVLLP
-60 ARMARG
+60 NRMARG
-66 IDALYSYKNVIDSLE
+66 IDALYSYKNVLDSLG

-99 KDFVARVKKHL
+99 NEFVARVKKHL

-131 QTTHEIKEDYLI
+131 QTTEEIKEDYLI

-160 PLWRKSYLLGVSRI
+160 PLWRKSYLLGVSRL

-186 DDVNRLRGHLNKELL
+186 DDVHRLRAHLNTELQ
-201 DLISFLKENP
+201 DLILFLKENP
-211 VKILVGSSGSFD
+211 VRVLVGSSGSFD
-223 TLFDMYQFGIAEGA
+223 TLFDMYLF
-237 SKVGEAKGASK
+237 AK
-248 VGEAKG
+248 AKD
-254 SSKGPSVGPSAKP
+254 SAK
-267 TLLAPFAEP
+267 EVSQDSSR
-276 TERPFTEPF
+276 E
-285 TEPTERPFTEPF
+285 
-297 TEPTERPFTAPFTEP
+297 
-312 TGRPFTEPFTEPT
+312 
-325 ERPFTEP
+325 
-332 TEGTM
+332 
-337 EHNKRL
+337 KL
-343 NEIPFSSYPSI
+343 NEIPFNSYPSI

-368 HPSIPQMRAEFMPL
+368 HPSIPQMRAEYMPL
-382 STYLVKFILEQSSF
+382 STYLVKFVLEQSSF
-396 NKIYQS
+396 NKMYQS

>member
-66 IDALYSYKNVIDSLE
+66 IDALYSYRNVIDSLE

-86 VFATSAVREASNG
+86 VFATSAVREATNG

-131 QTTHEIKEDYLI
+131 QTTQEIKEDYLI

-211 VKILVGSSGSFD
+211 ARVLVGSSGSFD
-223 TLFDMYQFGIAEGA
+223 TLFDMYQFGGA
-237 SKVGEAKGASK
+237 KDSPKDASQDSAKG
-248 VGEAKG
+248 
-254 SSKGPSVGPSAKP
+254 
-267 TLLAPFAEP
+267 F
-276 TERPFTEPF
+276 TERSTESS
-285 TEPTERPFTEPF
+285 
-297 TEPTERPFTAPFTEP
+297 
-312 TGRPFTEPFTEPT
+312 
-325 ERPFTEP
+325 
-332 TEGTM
+332 TEGSR
-337 EHNKRL
+337 KL
-343 NEIPFSSYPSI
+343 NEIPFNAYPSI

-368 HPSIPQMRAEFMPL
+368 HPSIPQMRAEYMPL
-382 STYLVKFILEQSSF
+382 STYLLKFVLEQSNF

-412 HYLS
+412 HYLN

>member
-1 MDTSVELNNN
+1 MEMDTTEELNNN

-39 FKTKLPVKLG
+39 FNTKLPVKLG
-49 TGGFSENLLMP
+49 AGGFSENVLMP
-60 ARMARG
+60 NRMARG
-66 IDALYSYKNVIDSLE
+66 LDALYSYKNVIDSLE

-86 VFATSAVREASNG
+86 IFATSAVREASNG
-99 KDFVARVKKHL
+99 NEFVAKVKKHL

-131 QTTHEIKEDYLI
+131 QTTEEIKEDYLI

-211 VKILVGSSGSFD
+211 VRVLVGSSGSFD
-223 TLFDMYQFGIAEGA
+223 TLFDMYQFAKA
-237 SKVGEAKGASK
+237 KDSKKDVSQDASQDSSKVK
-248 VGEAKG
+248 
-254 SSKGPSVGPSAKP
+254 
-267 TLLAPFAEP
+267 
-276 TERPFTEPF
+276 
-285 TEPTERPFTEPF
+285 
-297 TEPTERPFTAPFTEP
+297 
-312 TGRPFTEPFTEPT
+312 
-325 ERPFTEP
+325 
-332 TEGTM
+332 
-337 EHNKRL
+337 L
-343 NEIPFSSYPSI
+343 NEIPFSAYPSI
-354 HQWLMGSTLEERLK
+354 HQWLVGSTLEERLK
-368 HPSIPQMRAEFMPL
+368 HPSIPQMRAEYMPL
-382 STYLVKFILEQSSF
+382 STYLVKFILEQSNF
-396 NKIYQS
+396 NKIFQS

-412 HYLS
+412 HYLN

>member
-1 MDTSVELNNN
+1 MDTTEELNNN

-49 TGGFSENLLMP
+49 AGGFSENVLMP
-60 ARMARG
+60 NRMARG
-66 IDALYSYKNVIDSLE
+66 LDALYSYKNVIDSLE

-99 KDFVARVKKHL
+99 NVFVAKVKKHL

-131 QTTHEIKEDYLI
+131 QTTDEIKEDFLI

-160 PLWRKSYLLGVSRI
+160 QLWRKSYLLGVSRI

-186 DDVNRLRGHLNKELL
+186 DDVHRLRAHLNNELQ

-211 VKILVGSSGSFD
+211 AHVLVGSSGSFD
-223 TLFDMYQFGIAEGA
+223 TLFDMYQFGRAKDA
-237 SKVGEAKGASK
+237 SKD
-248 VGEAKG
+248 
-254 SSKGPSVGPSAKP
+254 SAK
-267 TLLAPFAEP
+267 L
-276 TERPFTEPF
+276 
-285 TEPTERPFTEPF
+285 
-297 TEPTERPFTAPFTEP
+297 
-312 TGRPFTEPFTEPT
+312 
-325 ERPFTEP
+325 
-332 TEGTM
+332 
-337 EHNKRL
+337 KL
-343 NEIPFSSYPSI
+343 NEIPFKAYPSI
-354 HQWLMGSTLEERLK
+354 HQWLVGSTLEERLK
-368 HPSIPQMRAEFMPL
+368 HPSIPQMRAEYMPL
-382 STYLVKFILEQSSF
+382 STYLVKFILEQSNF

-412 HYLS
+412 HYLN

>member
-1 MDTSVELNNN
+1 MEVDTTVELNENK
-11 QRVAI
+11 RVAI

-49 TGGFSENLLMP
+49 AGGFSENVLLP
-60 ARMARG
+60 NRMARG
-66 IDALYSYKNVIDSLE
+66 IDALYTYKNVIDSLG

-99 KDFVARVKKHL
+99 NEFVARVKKHL

-131 QTTHEIKEDYLI
+131 QTSVALKEDYLI

-160 PLWRKSYLLGVSRI
+160 PLWRKSYLLGVSRL
-174 HGMLNPASRINQ
+174 HGMLKPASRINQ
-186 DDVNRLRGHLNKELL
+186 DDVHRLRAHLNTELQ

-211 VKILVGSSGSFD
+211 VSILVGSSGSFD
-223 TLFDMYQFGIAEGA
+223 TLFDMYQF
-237 SKVGEAKGASK
+237 AK
-248 VGEAKG
+248 AKD
-254 SSKGPSVGPSAKP
+254 SSKDVSQDSMKG
-267 TLLAPFAEP
+267 F
-276 TERPFTEPF
+276 TERSTESS
-285 TEPTERPFTEPF
+285 
-297 TEPTERPFTAPFTEP
+297 
-312 TGRPFTEPFTEPT
+312 
-325 ERPFTEP
+325 
-332 TEGTM
+332 TEGSR
-337 EHNKRL
+337 NL
-343 NEIPFSSYPSI
+343 NEIPFYSYPSI
-354 HQWLMGSTLEERLK
+354 HQWLMGSTLEERLA
-368 HPSIPQMRAEFMPL
+368 HPSIPQMRAEYMPL
-382 STYLVKFILEQSSF
+382 STYLVKFVLEQSSF
-396 NKIYQS
+396 NKMYQS

>member
-1 MDTSVELNNN
+1 MEMDTSVELNNN

-16 IDCGTNTFNLLVKEK
+16 IDCGTNTVNLLVKEK

-39 FKTKLPVKLG
+39 FNTKLPVKLG

-66 IDALYSYKNVIDSLE
+66 IDALYSYRNVIDSLE

-86 VFATSAVREASNG
+86 VFATSAVREASNR
-99 KDFVARVKKHL
+99 KDFVTRVKKHL

-131 QTTHEIKEDYLI
+131 QTTQEIKEDYLI

-211 VKILVGSSGSFD
+211 ARVLVGSSGSFD
-223 TLFDMYQFGIAEGA
+223 TLFDMYQFGGA
-237 SKVGEAKGASK
+237 KDSPKDASQDSAKG
-248 VGEAKG
+248 
-254 SSKGPSVGPSAKP
+254 
-267 TLLAPFAEP
+267 F
-276 TERPFTEPF
+276 TERSTESS
-285 TEPTERPFTEPF
+285 
-297 TEPTERPFTAPFTEP
+297 
-312 TGRPFTEPFTEPT
+312 
-325 ERPFTEP
+325 
-332 TEGTM
+332 TEGSR
-337 EHNKRL
+337 KL
-343 NEIPFSSYPSI
+343 NEIPFNAYPSI

-368 HPSIPQMRAEFMPL
+368 HPSIPQMRAEYMPL
-382 STYLVKFILEQSSF
+382 STYLLKFVLEQSNF

-412 HYLS
+412 HYLN

>member
-1 MDTSVELNNN
+1 MDTTVELNENK
-11 QRVAI
+11 RVAI

-49 TGGFSENLLMP
+49 AGGFSENVLLP
-60 ARMARG
+60 NRMARG
-66 IDALYSYKNVIDSLE
+66 IDALYSYKNVIDSLG

-99 KDFVARVKKHL
+99 NEFVARVKKHL

-131 QTTHEIKEDYLI
+131 QTTGELKEDYLI

-160 PLWRKSYLLGVSRI
+160 PLWRKSYLLGVSRL
-174 HGMLNPASRINQ
+174 HGMLKPASRINQ
-186 DDVNRLRGHLNKELL
+186 DDVNRLRIHLNKELQ

-223 TLFDMYQFGIAEGA
+223 TLFDMYQFGVAEGA
-237 SKVGEAKGASK
+237 SKVGEAKGSAKGASK
-248 VGEAKG
+248 VG
-254 SSKGPSVGPSAKP
+254 
-267 TLLAPFAEP
+267 FAEGAF
-276 TERPFTEPF
+276 EEPF
-285 TEPTERPFTEPF
+285 K
-297 TEPTERPFTAPFTEP
+297 
-312 TGRPFTEPFTEPT
+312 
-325 ERPFTEP
+325 EP

-337 EHNKRL
+337 DHNKRL

-354 HQWLMGSTLEERLK
+354 HQWLVGSTLEERLK
-368 HPSIPQMRAEFMPL
+368 HPSIPQMRAEYMPL
-382 STYLVKFILEQSSF
+382 STYLVKFVLEQSSF
-396 NKIYQS
+396 NKMYQS

>member
-1 MDTSVELNNN
+1 MEMDTTEELNNN

-49 TGGFSENLLMP
+49 EGGFSENVLRP
-60 ARMARG
+60 NRMARG

-99 KDFVARVKKHL
+99 NDFVAKVKKHL

-131 QTTHEIKEDYLI
+131 QTTEEIKEDFLI

-211 VKILVGSSGSFD
+211 VRILVGSSGSFD
-223 TLFDMYQFGIAEGA
+223 TLFDMYQFAKA
-237 SKVGEAKGASK
+237 KDSRKDSSKDVSQDAKQDSRKDSSKDVSQDSAKG
-248 VGEAKG
+248 
-254 SSKGPSVGPSAKP
+254 
-267 TLLAPFAEP
+267 F
-276 TERPFTEPF
+276 TERSTESS
-285 TEPTERPFTEPF
+285 
-297 TEPTERPFTAPFTEP
+297 
-312 TGRPFTEPFTEPT
+312 
-325 ERPFTEP
+325 
-332 TEGTM
+332 TEGSR
-337 EHNKRL
+337 NL

-354 HQWLMGSTLEERLK
+354 HQWLVGSTLEERLK
-368 HPSIPQMRAEFMPL
+368 HPSIPQMRAEYMPL
-382 STYLVKFILEQSSF
+382 STYLVKFLLEQSNF

>member
-1 MDTSVELNNN
+1 
-11 QRVAI
+11 
-16 IDCGTNTFNLLVKEK
+16 
-31 VEGKWKTL
+31 
-39 FKTKLPVKLG
+39 
-49 TGGFSENLLMP
+49 
-60 ARMARG
+60 
-66 IDALYSYKNVIDSLE
+66 
-81 VKDVR
+81 
-86 VFATSAVREASNG
+86 
-99 KDFVARVKKHL
+99 
-110 NFDMEVISGDREAEL
+110 MEIISGDREAEL

-131 QTTHEIKEDYLI
+131 QTTEEIKEDYLI

-160 PLWRKSYLLGVSRI
+160 PLWRKSYLLGVSRL

-186 DDVNRLRGHLNKELL
+186 DDVNRLRSHLNKELL

-223 TLFDMYQFGIAEGA
+223 TLFDMHQFGVAEGA
-237 SKVGEAKGASK
+237 SKVGETKGSAKGVAQ
-248 VGEAKG
+248 G
-254 SSKGPSVGPSAKP
+254 SSKGPSAKP
-267 TLLAPFAEP
+267 TLLAPFVEP

-285 TEPTERPFTEPF
+285 
-297 TEPTERPFTAPFTEP
+297 A
-312 TGRPFTEPFTEPT
+312 
-325 ERPFTEP
+325 EP

-337 EHNKRL
+337 DHNKRL

-354 HQWLMGSTLEERLK
+354 HQWLVGSTLEERLK
-368 HPSIPQMRAEFMPL
+368 HPSIPQMRAEYMPL
-382 STYLVKFILEQSSF
+382 STYLVKFILEQSNF